1 MKIDYCYINQESKAN
16 LGALLLGAYF
26 FLSISYAH
34 LPLATIHHSLGSAFN
49 YVFMVIFLYCLL
61 SGRGRIALN
70 RPEVNFISFI
80 FTIIGAAWL
89 MQLYHVYML
98 LGMDGNLRSLTSVI
112 SSIASYFALII
123 IIGLARRSDFTFVE
137 MSQVVFWASV
147 VLSLYLVVEIIGI
160 RYSLEP
166 FSSIVDIVSE
176 YLNYRD
182 EARQSGGRVRG
193 FTNEPSYLAVVI
205 IFLISILLVDK
216 SRSKIVNY
224 WLVFFMVAISS
235 AAVSKNLVV
244 GLSIV
249 LFIHALYFRRLLPFI
264 IMVVA
269 ILVFYFFY
277 SVSQIEGIQWQYDA
291 YDVDFS
297 TITRVGSW
305 VAALAGFVD
314 SPLIGNGFGLA
325 GGLIAKYYPDWFYI
339 SPEALDWES
348 ASVLFASPVF
358 SYTFRIIFEMGVLGF
373 IYIIGLFLFLIR
385 ISNNRSFLSHDN
397 FLLMAG
403 LFVSFLMLDAMSFW
417 PFYAALAIKRDIEH
431 VR

>member
-1 MKIDYCYINQESKAN
+1 MKIAYCYINQESKSN
-16 LGALLLGAYF
+16 FGALLLGAYF

-49 YVFMVIFLYCLL
+49 YVFLLIFLYCLL
-61 SGRGRIALN
+61 LGRGYVALN
-70 RPEVNFISFI
+70 TREVNFISFI
-80 FTIIGAAWL
+80 YTIIGAAWL
-89 MQLYHVYML
+89 MQLYHVYIL
-98 LGMDGNLRSLTSVI
+98 LGIDGNLRSLTSVI
-112 SSIASYFALII
+112 SSIASYLALII
-123 IIGLARRSDFTFVE
+123 IISLAKKSNFTFVK
-137 MSQVVFWASV
+137 MSQSVFWASV
-147 VLSLYLVVEIIGI
+147 MLSLYLVVEIIGI

-182 EARQSGGRVRG
+182 EARQSSGRVRG

-205 IFLISILLVDK
+205 IFLISVLLVDK

-224 WLVFFMVAISS
+224 LLVFCMVAISS

-249 LFIHALYFRRLLPFI
+249 LFIHALYFRRLLPFV

-305 VAALAGFVD
+305 VAALTGFFD

-325 GGLIAKYYPDWFYI
+325 GGLIAKYYPDWFYL

-348 ASVLFASPVF
+348 ASVVFASPVF
-358 SYTFRIIFEMGVLGF
+358 SYTFRIIFEMGALGV

-417 PFYAALAIKRDIEH
+417 PFYAALAIKRDIED